1 MIEPYNINNSNLV
14 PKGNVRMG
22 RNMME
27 YTFIF
32 LVVLLTVWIFVS
44 LIIWLIR
51 KLFKIRES
59 NKIWR

>member
-1 MIEPYNINNSNLV
+1 MIEPYNINNSNLDFMI
-14 PKGNVRMG
+14 G
-22 RNMME
+22 NMME
-27 YTFIF
+27 YTFIL

>member
-1 MIEPYNINNSNLV
+1 MIEPYNINNSNWDFML
-14 PKGNVRMG
+14 G
-22 RNMME
+22 NMME